1 MNKSNLRA
9 LLTPIVLA
17 LAIVLGMM
25 INRFLPDRGQM
36 SVAAG
41 VYPQMGNKLDV
52 ILGMIQHS
60 YVDTVNMTELIEN
73 SIPIILNDLDPHTIY
88 IPAKDMQRANE
99 GIIGNFGGVGV
110 QFYKYLDTV
119 TVVKVVPGGPSEK
132 AGILDGDRI
141 IRVGDSVVAGV
152 NKNTDQIMAMM
163 RGEFGSKVDLTIV
176 RRGEPKPIKKT
187 VTRGSIPVKSVDVA
201 YMLND
206 TTGYLKTNTFGMVTY
221 MEFMNAME
229 SLKQAGM
236 KKIIIDLR
244 ENEGGVLE
252 TAIKMINEFLDADKL
267 ILYTQGNAR
276 ARMDFTSNGQGRYK
290 DIRVDVL
297 ISEFSA
303 SASEIFAGAI
313 QDNDRGLIIGRRSFG
328 KGLVQEQRPLSDG
341 SAVRLTVARY
351 YTPSGRSIQ
360 KPYDQGKEKYY
371 SDIYNRMMHGE
382 FSQRDSITFDENL
395 KYQTVGGRTVY
406 GGGGIMPDVFVPADT
421 TGATRYLAAVTRTQ
435 FLYDYTFDFMDRHR
449 NEMKDLKD
457 YKAIQRYLKQFDLVN
472 EMANYAARRGL
483 KRTDK
488 EIKES
493 YQILRTRIEAYI
505 GRHALDDIGFYPI
518 IGQIDN
524 TLQEAI
530 KQ

>member
-290 DIRVDVL
+290 DIIR
-297 ISEFSA
+297 
-303 SASEIFAGAI
+303 
-313 QDNDRGLIIGRRSFG
+313 NG
-328 KGLVQEQRPLSDG
+328 KNG
-341 SAVRLTVARY
+341 LTVQAL
-351 YTPSGRSIQ
+351 PI
-360 KPYDQGKEKYY
+360 
-371 SDIYNRMMHGE
+371 NC
-382 FSQRDSITFDENL
+382 
-395 KYQTVGGRTVY
+395 
-406 GGGGIMPDVFVPADT
+406 
-421 TGATRYLAAVTRTQ
+421 
-435 FLYDYTFDFMDRHR
+435 
-449 NEMKDLKD
+449 
-457 YKAIQRYLKQFDLVN
+457 
-472 EMANYAARRGL
+472 AN
-483 KRTDK
+483 
-488 EIKES
+488 
-493 YQILRTRIEAYI
+493 
-505 GRHALDDIGFYPI
+505 
-518 IGQIDN
+518 
-524 TLQEAI
+524 
-530 KQ
+530 